1 MITDPFLWIAPAIG
15 AAAMVVA
22 FFLRSMVVKAEPGNE
37 NMVKFQ
43 GYIKEGANAF
53 IKRQYKTLS
62 IFIIAFAV
70 IIGIVFSVR
79 PIALTGVDSSMVGV
93 WMAIAYVCGCLGS
106 AVAGLIGLSVGVSA
120 NSPTAW
126 AAKKGLAAAFNVSF
140 FGGAVMGLLVTG
152 VGILGVWIFFFI
164 FGDPSIILGF
174 SFGASTISLFMKAG
188 GGIFTKTADVGADL
202 VGKIEFNLPEDDARN
217 PAAVADNVGDNV
229 GDIAGMGADLL
240 DSYIAS
246 LVAAMLLCYSAFGA
260 NSIANETFA
269 TYPLIVSSAGLI
281 ASLVGILL
289 IKFTVKDNPGGSL
302 NMGTYIAAAAYAGI
316 SAAFVAIMAATAP
329 PAAALN
335 IYFIPRLWASWLAGI
350 LGVGVG
356 ILIGLTTD
364 YFTDDKN
371 APTKATAESC
381 QKGHAINILTG
392 FSYGLNS
399 VFPPMLGIVAALA
412 ISWAVDMQAAGPGAD
427 GAGVVGV
434 ANAAVGML
442 AIVCT
447 IVSNDAY
454 GPITDNSRSLAE
466 QGGLEESVV
475 AICDELDSAGN
486 TAKAVTKGFAIG
498 AAALTVLA
506 LLFSY
511 TSEVGIEIPTVAISF
526 DLLHAPV
533 MIGVLIGAIIPPVYS
548 GILIAAVDKNAEK
561 MVDEIRRQFKEHPG
575 ILKGE
580 EKADFARCVDIAT
593 AGALH
598 ELIIPAILSVAA
610 PIGVGLVFG
619 VNALG
624 GFLAS
629 SIATG
634 FVFGVL
640 FGNAG
645 GIWDNAKKYIEEGHF
660 GGKGSPAHAAA
671 VTGDTVGDPFKDT
684 AGPSINTLIT
694 VMGLAATLFIPLF
707 ALVGDGL
714 GLLGGLL

>member
-1 MITDPFLWIAPAIG
+1 MNNTPFLWIAPIIG
-15 AAAMVVA
+15 AAAIVVA
-22 FFLRSMVVKAEPGNE
+22 FFLRKMVVKAEPGNE
-37 NMVKFQ
+37 DMLKFQ

-53 IKRQYKTLS
+53 IKRQYKTLA
-62 IFIIAFAV
+62 IFIVVLAV
-70 IIGIVFSVR
+70 VIFFVFLSK
-79 PIALTGVDSSMVGV
+79 ANGGVMTF
-93 WMAIAYVCGCLGS
+93 AYVCGCLGS
-106 AVAGLIGLSVGVSA
+106 AAAGLIGLKVGVSA

-126 AAKKGLAAAFNVSF
+126 AAKKGLAPAFNVAF

-164 FGDPSIILGF
+164 FEDPSIIVGF

-188 GGIFTKTADVGADL
+188 GGIYTKTADVGADL
-202 VGKIEFNLPEDDARN
+202 VGKLEFNLPEDDARN

-246 LVAAMLLCYSAFGA
+246 LVAAMLLCFACYTDFASKEAFA
-260 NSIANETFA
+260 S
-269 TYPLIVSSAGLI
+269 YPLIVSAAGLI

-302 NMGTYIAAAAYAGI
+302 NLGTYIAAIAYAGI

-329 PAAALN
+329 AGASANFGL
-335 IYFIPRLWASWLAGI
+335 RLWASWLAGI
-350 LGVGVG
+350 LGVAVG
-356 ILIGLTTD
+356 IVIGFTTD
-364 YFTDDKN
+364 YFTDDNKK
-371 APTKATAESC
+371 PTRLTAEAC

-392 FSYGLNS
+392 FSLGLYS
-399 VFPPMLGIVAALA
+399 TLPPMIGIVVAMA
-412 ISWAVDMQAAGPGAD
+412 ISWAVDAAAAQGAP

-466 QGGLEESVV
+466 QGKLEESVV
-475 AICDELDSAGN
+475 AICDDLDSAGN

-511 TSEVGIEIPTVAISF
+511 TSEVGIEIPALLVPLTPTSPPPLSF
-526 DLLHAPV
+526 DLLKAPV
-533 MIGVLIGAIIPPVYS
+533 MIGVLIGAVIPPVYS
-548 GILIAAVDKNAEK
+548 GILIRAVDKNAEK
-561 MVDEIRRQFKEHPG
+561 MVDEIRRQFTEHPA

-580 EKADFARCVDIAT
+580 EKADFAKCVDIAT
-593 AGALH
+593 AGALK
-598 ELIIPAILSVAA
+598 ELIIPAVMSVAA
-610 PIGVGLVFG
+610 PIAVGVLFG

-634 FVFGVL
+634 FIFGVL

-645 GIWDNAKKYIEEGHF
+645 GMWDNAKKYIEEGHF

-684 AGPSINTLIT
+684 AGPSINTLIC

-707 ALVGDGL
+707 AAVNGGL
-714 GLLGGLL
+714 GIIQI